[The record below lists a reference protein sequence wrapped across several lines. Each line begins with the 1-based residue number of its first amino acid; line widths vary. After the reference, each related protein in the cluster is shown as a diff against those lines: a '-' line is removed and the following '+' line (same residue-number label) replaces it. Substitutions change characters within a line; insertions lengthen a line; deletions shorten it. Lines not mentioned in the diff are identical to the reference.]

1 MKDKKIYCF
10 DLDETLCSKAVNG
23 DYATAKPFKKAIQK
37 VNELFDDGHNILIFT
52 GRGSSSGK
60 NWEELTVKQLNQ
72 WKVKHHKL
80 IMNKKPTYDVVIDD
94 KAINAAEWR
103 KKNCG
108 KRGVVAGAFDLIHPG
123 YCRLFKFC
131 KEYCDHL
138 TVLLHEDP
146 ATERKKMIPVHTVEE
161 RKEMLLSIKYI
172 DDVVSYKTEND
183 LVSILSNKEYHVRF
197 LGDDYKNKPITGND
211 LPIKIIYTSRS
222 HGYSTT
228 DLKKKIYESYK
239 EYLK

>member
-1 MKDKKIYCF
+1 MTSKIYCF
-10 DLDETLCSKAVNG
+10 DLDETLCTKAVNG
-23 DYATAKPFKKAIQK
+23 DYATAQPMPLAINEVNKLYDIGHK
-37 VNELFDDGHNILIFT
+37 VLIFT

-60 NWEELTVKQLNQ
+60 DWTELTGKQLKE
-72 WKVKHHKL
+72 WGIKHHEL
-80 IMNKKPTYDVVIDD
+80 IMNRKPTYDIVIDD
-94 KAINAAEWR
+94 KAINAADWR
-103 KKNCG
+103 KKYCG
-108 KRGVVAGAFDLIHPG
+108 INGVVAGAFDLIHPG

-131 KEYCDHL
+131 KEHCDHL

-146 ATERKKMIPVHTVEE
+146 ATERKKMIPVHTIEE

-172 DDVVSYKTEND
+172 DGVISYKTEND
-183 LVSILSNKEYHVRF
+183 LVNLLSNKEYHVRF
-197 LGDDYKNKPITGND
+197 LGDDYKNKQITGND

-239 EYLK
+239 EYVK

>member
-123 YCRLFKFC
+123 YCKLFHFC
-131 KEYCDHL
+131 KENCDHL
-138 TVLLHEDP
+138 TVLLHDNP
-146 ATERKKMIPVHTVEE
+146 SLERNKIKPIHSLNE
-161 RKEMLLSIKYI
+161 RIEILSSIKFI
-172 DDVVSYKTEND
+172 DEVKSYETEKD
-183 LVSILSNKEYHVRF
+183 LHELLKIGKYDVRF
-197 LGDDYKNKPITGND
+197 LGDDYKDKKITGHD
-211 LPIKIIYTSRS
+211 LPIPILYTDRL

-228 DLKKKIYESYK
+228 NLKKKIAESYMEHVK
-239 EYLK
+239 